1 EEKLRQAVREL
12 RRDEQLQDLEPLL
25 SFFASFV
32 LDIPLVQQIMRWDMT
47 VLRESPWYNEILK
60 QGLQQGEQQGEA
72 NLIIRLLSKRFGNLD
87 IAIASQIR
95 QLSISQLET
104 LGESIF
110 DFSAMADLENW
121 LQQNTD

>member
-1 EEKLRQAVREL
+1 M
-12 RRDEQLQDLEPLL
+12 
-25 SFFASFV
+25 
-32 LDIPLVQQIMRWDMT
+32 MRWDMT

-60 QGLQQGEQQGEA
+60 QGEQQGEA